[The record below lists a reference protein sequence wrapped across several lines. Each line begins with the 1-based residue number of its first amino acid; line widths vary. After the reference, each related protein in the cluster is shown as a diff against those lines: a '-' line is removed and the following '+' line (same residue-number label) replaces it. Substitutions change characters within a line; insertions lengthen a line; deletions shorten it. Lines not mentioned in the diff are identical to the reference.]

1 MASPCERGHASNLP
15 GGSKNPLLRLVCLA
29 GLVQEWSPSAVAATG
44 LDGGRVV
51 GRKACD
57 MLGPSQAVSAAIAD
71 ALAGRVTTGLEVWLD
86 HSSGADA
93 AKCGGCVR
101 LLLQV
106 APGSDGG
113 VVFAGQDV
121 SSIGG
126 GKGAGPRYARGDEC
140 VT

>member
-1 MASPCERGHASNLP
+1 M
-15 GGSKNPLLRLVCLA
+15 A
-29 GLVQEWSPSAVAATG
+29 GLVQEWSPSAVAVTG

-57 MLGPSQAVSAAIAD
+57 MLAPSQAVSAAIAD

-86 HSSGADA
+86 QSSGADA

-126 GKGAGPRYARGDEC
+126 DKGAGPRYALDDEC